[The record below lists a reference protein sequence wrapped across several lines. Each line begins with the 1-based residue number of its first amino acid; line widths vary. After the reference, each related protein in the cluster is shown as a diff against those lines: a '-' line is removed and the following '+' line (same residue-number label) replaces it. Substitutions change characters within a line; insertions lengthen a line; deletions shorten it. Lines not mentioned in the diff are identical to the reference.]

1 MENAARLA
9 AGQALRML
17 SSTLHEK
24 PRLRADLPGVMQRAG
39 AFPRLPPGAWRCGSR
54 QPTFGC
60 ICPRERP
67 VSRFRSPALRC
78 PAPASPLSLKNS
90 HSHSI
95 YYSNEFSQLS
105 PLQKNFTFERIFS
118 RGIES

>member
-60 ICPRERP
+60 ICPRDP
-67 VSRFRSPALRC
+67 PASRS